1 MVASLPASCRPAL
14 LPPRRCPRA
23 RHLLAKERDAR
34 PVSRTALLSSPSL
47 LCLASRAGHT
57 ARCAATS
64 AEVTTYSVVFLH
76 GVVQPWYGW
85 APVLPT
91 RCPSARACAI
101 IYFGGSTSIA
111 FCCSCVV

>member
-34 PVSRTALLSSPSL
+34 PVSRSALLSAPSL

-64 AEVTTYSVVFLH
+64 AEITTYSVGFLH
-76 GVVQPWYGW
+76 GVVSPWYGRV
-85 APVLPT
+85 PVYPT
-91 RCPSARACAI
+91 RYPRARERARAPQSA
-101 IYFGGSTSIA
+101 GTRP
-111 FCCSCVV
+111 